1 MSVKRD
7 SLVDCLKGYAC
18 ILVVLDH
25 VLLGLENALGVAN
38 ISSFALFTEDFIGKF
53 HVALFMFLSGYV
65 FNITGGVEKRGLW
78 RTLLHK
84 LINIGVPYFA
94 FSAIYIMLNS
104 LVGSGVNTA
113 FKASSILTLWY
124 KPVAQ
129 YWFLYALMLL
139 FICYSVLSTIMP
151 KTFSMI
157 ALFLVYLLSHYVG
170 VSIGVF
176 SAASNVALVFG
187 LGFCAETIDFS
198 NVKIR
203 YRLLFGAFCMVCLMV
218 IVNLKVD
225 IPQTCQIVGICGS
238 IAIVSVVINNDRV
251 KEILLFVCKYSLPIY
266 LLHTIFT
273 SAVRIVL
280 MKFGVRVYILHLIA
294 GIISGFAFSIIVGY
308 FMKKSVWLE
317 LLLYPS
323 ATYRKLSEK
332 EKK

>member
-218 IVNLKVD
+218 IVNLTRCAK
-225 IPQTCQIVGICGS
+225 
-238 IAIVSVVINNDRV
+238 
-251 KEILLFVCKYSLPIY
+251 
-266 LLHTIFT
+266 
-273 SAVRIVL
+273 
-280 MKFGVRVYILHLIA
+280 
-294 GIISGFAFSIIVGY
+294 
-308 FMKKSVWLE
+308 
-317 LLLYPS
+317 
-323 ATYRKLSEK
+323 
-332 EKK
+332 